1 MRFSV
6 RKSATLFVVLGL
18 VAGLTAC
25 SAPEEAEAPEKESS
39 ASSSEC
45 LADSGAGSDAV
56 TVEGEFGASPTVEFD
71 FPMEV
76 EETQRTVVLEGDGD
90 VVASG
95 DTISTGFAMYNGTT
109 GEEISN
115 SITEGQAAELVVSKE
130 QILAGLVNTFQ
141 CSTVGSRVVAVLPP
155 SDMWGE
161 QGYADLGVGGTD
173 SVVMV
178 ADVVSIVPPLEPAEW
193 SENVPE
199 VELGDAPVV
208 TLPEGDAPAEL
219 LLAVLEEGD
228 GDVVEAADPVTLDY
242 QGTSWETGEVFDQSY
257 GKEPITLQA
266 NGFVKGFTAA
276 LVGQKVGSTLL
287 VTIPAEHAY
296 GMDPA
301 AHQLGGQSLVFL
313 IEIKSI
319 G

>member
-1 MRFSV
+1 M

-25 SAPEEAEAPEKESS
+25 SAPEEAAAPGKEPT
-39 ASSSEC
+39 ANSSEC
-45 LADSGAGSDAV
+45 LAASGTGSEAV
-56 TVEGEFGASPTVEFD
+56 SLDGEFGTTPTVEFA

-76 EETQRTVVLEGDGD
+76 TETERTVIEEGDGD

-95 DTISTGFAMYNGTT
+95 DAISTGFAMYNGTT

-115 SITEGQAAELVVSKE
+115 SIAEGQAAELVVSAD
-130 QILAGLVNTFQ
+130 QILPGLVSTFQ
-141 CSTVGSRVVAVLPP
+141 CSTVGSRVVAVIPP
-155 SDMWGE
+155 SEMWGE

-178 ADVVSIVPPLEPAEW
+178 ADIVSIVPPLEPAEW

-199 VELGDAPVV
+199 VELGDKPVV

-219 LLAVLEEGD
+219 QLAVLKEGD
-228 GDVVEAADPVTLDY
+228 GDVVEATDPVTIDY
-242 QGTSWETGEVFDQSY
+242 QGTSWETREVFDESY
-257 GKEPITLQA
+257 GKEPITLPA
-266 NGFVKGFTAA
+266 NQFVKGFTAA

-296 GMDPA
+296 GDDPE
-301 AHQLGGQSLVFL
+301 AHQLGGQSLAFL
-313 IEIKSI
+313 IEIKAI

>member
-1 MRFSV
+1 M

-25 SAPEEAEAPEKESS
+25 STPEEAPADKDTAAGASDCLAAS
-39 ASSSEC
+39 GASSE
-45 LADSGAGSDAV
+45 AV
-56 TVEGEFGASPTVEFD
+56 TVGGEFGASPTVEFD
-71 FPMEV
+71 FPVEV
-76 EETQRTVVLEGDGD
+76 TKTERTVLLEGDGD
-90 VVASG
+90 VVTSG
-95 DTISTGFAMYNGTT
+95 DVISTGFAMYNATT

-115 SITEGQAAELVVSKE
+115 SIAEGQAAELTVSAE
-130 QILAGLVNTFQ
+130 SILEGLVSTLQ
-141 CSTVGSRVVAVLPP
+141 CSTVGSRVVSVIPP
-155 SDMWGE
+155 AEMWGE
-161 QGYADLGVGGTD
+161 QGYADLGIGGTD

-178 ADVVSIVPPLEPAEW
+178 ADVVSIVPPLKPAKWED
-193 SENVPE
+193 NVPE

-208 TLPEGDAPAEL
+208 TLPEGEAPAEL
-219 LLAVLEEGD
+219 LLAVLEKGD
-228 GDVVEAADPVTLDY
+228 GAVVAATDSVTLDY
-242 QGTSWETGEVFDQSY
+242 QGTSWETREVFDQSY

-301 AHQLGGQSLVFL
+301 AHELGGQSLVFL
-313 IEIKSI
+313 IKINSV

>member
-1 MRFSV
+1 M

-25 SAPEEAEAPEKESS
+25 SAPEEAPEKKDAAVGASDCLAAS
-39 ASSSEC
+39 GASSE
-45 LADSGAGSDAV
+45 AV
-56 TVEGEFGASPTVEFD
+56 KVDGEFGASPTVKFD
-71 FPMEV
+71 FPVQVKKTE
-76 EETQRTVVLEGDGD
+76 RTVLLEGDGD
-90 VVASG
+90 VVSAG
-95 DTISTGFAMYNGTT
+95 DVISTGFAMYNATT

-115 SITEGQAAELVVSKE
+115 SIAEGQAAELTVSTDS
-130 QILAGLVNTFQ
+130 ILEGLVSTLQ
-141 CSTVGSRVVAVLPP
+141 CSTVGSRVISVIPP
-155 SDMWGE
+155 AEMWGE
-161 QGYADLGVGGTD
+161 QGYADLGIEGTD

-178 ADVVSIVPPLEPAEW
+178 ADVVSIVPPLTPATW
-193 SENVPE
+193 ADNVPE

-228 GDVVEAADPVTLDY
+228 GEVVEATDPVTLDY
-242 QGTSWETGEVFDQSY
+242 QGTSWETREVFDQSY

-296 GMDPA
+296 GPDPA
-301 AHQLGGQSLVFL
+301 AHELGGQSLVFL
-313 IEIKSI
+313 IEIT
-319 G
+319 GVG